1 MFSLVQTDLKLETT
15 ELQCRYSNNILCN
28 TKAKIHGMYV
38 SFLFRHGRIGTAD
51 DMKMKIR
58 AVVSGL
64 IIDTS
69 PDQTAPHIGKT

>member
-1 MFSLVQTDLKLETT
+1 M
-15 ELQCRYSNNILCN
+15 ILFA
-28 TKAKIHGMYV
+28 TRKAKIHGMDV

>member
-1 MFSLVQTDLKLETT
+1 MEIWTFMQNLNQN
-15 ELQCRYSNNILCN
+15 QNQ
-28 TKAKIHGMYV
+28 
-38 SFLFRHGRIGTAD
+38 HGRGRGHRREGDCISSHILRIVEL
-51 DMKMKIR
+51 IR